1 MADLEKEL
9 AKQRTIIASL
19 EACQRVQSRCITYGN
34 TRMVRLEHDSTAL
47 KEKVE
52 ALENPKKLGP
62 FILASDTASV

>member
-1 MADLEKEL
+1 
-9 AKQRTIIASL
+9 
-19 EACQRVQSRCITYGN
+19 
-34 TRMVRLEHDSTAL
+34 MVRLEHDSTAL